1 MAKNKPIAET
11 QAEETKVNDPAAVN
25 AAPDAAPKGDP
36 KSIVPNK
43 YAGKYKNGGQGPT
56 SDFVRAQCGE
66 GEKFEYGAF
75 FELCSKNGIPE
86 DKIALYKGQVDAKQ
100 LGANGRARMTLGN
113 MLRAKARKDQK
124 LTGLNGES
132 FEVAELAL
140 PKPEKK
146 ESVAA

>member
-1 MAKNKPIAET
+1 MAKK
-11 QAEETKVNDPAAVN
+11 N
-25 AAPDAAPKGDP
+25 AAQTDEVETNAADAVKAGTDAPATEA

-56 SDFVRAQCGE
+56 SDFIRNQCGE
-66 GEKFEYGAF
+66 GDKFEYDAF
-75 FELCSKNGIPE
+75 FNLASKNGIPE

-124 LTGLNGES
+124 LVALNGETID
-132 FEVAELAL
+132 VAEPQL
-140 PKPEKK
+140 PKPEK
-146 ESVAA
+146 AAA